1 MFIVNIYM
9 PRVIFLLLVFLFANT
24 PTIWGNHLLKGQQ
37 EYDNLNLTS
46 ALSHFENAW
55 TELQTKMPSSSRDL
69 ELAEVLFYQSATYFF
84 LRNIKTAQQKLAEAL
99 KYHKDC
105 KPNNPILPDTL
116 FKECE
121 QIMVENNKKQE
132 SEEISRLINV
142 PKAIVQANLQL
153 NLLKQKNVE
162 QRNIAYWLLGAS
174 ALPFGASIGFGFM
187 ALNAKSNF
195 HQNGLESS
203 KLEWRNHAIVTDVA
217 MSVGVALAVTGLVYY
232 LFSLD
237 IS

>member
-1 MFIVNIYM
+1 M
-9 PRVIFLLLVFLFANT
+9 PRVIFLLLAFLFANT
-24 PTIWGNHLLKGQQ
+24 PTIWGNHFLKGQQ

-55 TELQTKMPSSSRDL
+55 VELETKTPSSSRDI
-69 ELAEVLFYQSATYFF
+69 EIAEVLFYQSATYFF
-84 LRNIKTAQQKLAEAL
+84 LRNIKSAQQKLAEAL
-99 KYHKDC
+99 KYQKDC
-105 KPNNPILPDTL
+105 KPKNLILPDTL

-121 QIMVENNKKQE
+121 QILVENNKKLE

-142 PKAIVQANLQL
+142 PKAIVQANLQFDL
-153 NLLKQKNVE
+153 FQQKSVE
-162 QRNIAYWLLGAS
+162 HKKVAYWLFGAS

-195 HQNGLESS
+195 LQDGLESS

-217 MSVGVALAVTGLVYY
+217 LSVGVALAVTGLVYY